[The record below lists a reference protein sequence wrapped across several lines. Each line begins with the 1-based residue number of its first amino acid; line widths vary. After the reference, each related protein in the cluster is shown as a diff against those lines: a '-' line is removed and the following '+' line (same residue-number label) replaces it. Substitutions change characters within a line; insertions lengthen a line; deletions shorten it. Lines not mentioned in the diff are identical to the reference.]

1 MASFSSVVGQHF
13 AKKRLE
19 PLLLGNPDQAYVL
32 SGPPG
37 IGKTRLARAMAKALL
52 CASPNTNGSCDHCG
66 PCRYFEEKTHPDY
79 IELEPASGEKIIR
92 VSKVREKVV
101 FDGRLFPQISK
112 RKVYVIDADLL
123 NEEGQNSLLKTLE
136 EPPRFAVFILTVSD
150 TEKLLKTIL
159 SRSVVIAL
167 HPNSEQEVKDILIAE
182 LGLEPGQAAFFAGF
196 SNGIPG
202 NAIKLASEGHL
213 AESRDYI
220 YELIIVMP
228 GESRTSLLTDRYEYM
243 ESNKDQIEEIL
254 STIQMVLGDMSRL
267 ISDQSVRSL
276 RGEDKRDKMVETI
289 CAEQITQ
296 ERIKNASDAVTTVS
310 RALKGNCSF
319 ETAICRMLLTIKKEL
334 TNA

>member
-1 MASFSSVVGQHF
+1 MGSFSSVVGQHF
-13 AKKRLE
+13 AKKRLDS
-19 PLLLGNPDQAYVL
+19 LLLGNPDQAYVL

-52 CASPNTNGSCDHCG
+52 CAVPTSTGSCDHCRT
-66 PCRYFEEKTHPDY
+66 CHYFEEKTHPDY
-79 IELEPASGEKIIR
+79 IELEPFPGEKIIR
-92 VSKVREKVV
+92 VSQVREKVV
-101 FDGRLFPQISK
+101 FDGRLFPQISQ

-136 EPPRFAVFILTVSD
+136 EPPRFAVIILTVSD

-167 HPNSEQEVKDILIAE
+167 HPNTEQEVKEVLISE
-182 LGLEPGQAAFFAGF
+182 IGLESEQAAFFAGF

-213 AESRDYI
+213 AEVREYI
-220 YELIIVMP
+220 YGLILDLP
-228 GESRTSLLTDRYEYM
+228 RESRTSLLTDRFEYM

-254 STIQMVLGDMSRL
+254 VTLQMAFGDMSRL
-267 ISDQSVRSL
+267 ITDKNAPSL
-276 RGEDKRDKMVETI
+276 RGEDKRDKMVAII
-289 CAEQITQ
+289 CSEHITQ
-296 ERIKNASDAVTTVS
+296 EKIKNASDAVTVLS

>member
-1 MASFSSVVGQHF
+1 
-13 AKKRLE
+13 
-19 PLLLGNPDQAYVL
+19 
-32 SGPPG
+32 
-37 IGKTRLARAMAKALL
+37 MAKALL
-52 CASPNTNGSCDHCG
+52 CVSPNPDGSCDHCG

-79 IELEPASGEKIIR
+79 VELEPGSGEKIIR
-92 VSKVREKVV
+92 VSQVREKVV
-101 FDGRLFPQISK
+101 FDGRLFPQISQ

-123 NEEGQNSLLKTLE
+123 NEEGQNCLLKTLE
-136 EPPRFAVFILTVSD
+136 EPPRFAVIILTVSD

-159 SRSVVIAL
+159 SRSVVISL

-182 LGLEPGQAAFFAGF
+182 LGLQTEQAAFFAGF

-213 AESRDYI
+213 AEIREYV
-220 YELIIVMP
+220 YEFILALP
-228 GESRTSLLTDRYEYM
+228 RESRTSLLTDRYEYM

-254 STIQMVLGDMSRL
+254 ITLQMVLSDMSRL
-267 ISDQSVRSL
+267 VSDRNARSL

-289 CAEQITQ
+289 CSEQITQ
-296 ERIKNASDAVTTVS
+296 GRIKNASDAVTTVS

>member
-1 MASFSSVVGQHF
+1 MGSFSSVVGQHF

-19 PLLLGNPDQAYVL
+19 SLLLGNPDQAYVL

-37 IGKTRLARAMAKALL
+37 IGKTTLARAMAKALL
-52 CASPNTNGSCDHCG
+52 CANPNPDGSCDQCG
-66 PCRYFEEKTHPDY
+66 PCRYFKEKTHPDY
-79 IELEPASGEKIIR
+79 IELEPVSGEKIIR
-92 VSKVREKVV
+92 VSQVREKVV
-101 FDGRLFPQISK
+101 FDGRLFPQISQ
-112 RKVYVIDADLL
+112 RKVYVINADLL

-167 HPNSEQEVKDILIAE
+167 HPNTEPEVREILVAE
-182 LGLEPGQAAFFAGF
+182 LGLKPEQAGFFAGF

-202 NAIKLASEGHL
+202 NAMKLASEGHL
-213 AESRDYI
+213 AEIREYI
-220 YELIIVMP
+220 YELILDLP
-228 GESRTSLLTDRYEYM
+228 RESRTSLLTDRYEYM
-243 ESNKDQIEEIL
+243 ESNKDQTGEIL
-254 STIQMVLGDMSRL
+254 ITIQMALGDMSRL
-267 ISDQSVRSL
+267 ISDRNATSL
-276 RGEDKRDKMVETI
+276 RGEDKRDKIVAII
-289 CAEQITQ
+289 CSEQITQ
-296 ERIKNASDAVTTVS
+296 EKIKNASDAVTTLS